1 MYPIALTALVGVAFI
16 IERAASIR
24 RAIAMPAGFREALL
38 ERIGSRDFDGA
49 IALCE
54 RQPCS
59 LGRVVRAALLRRF
72 GTVQQMEKAAED
84 AGVHELWLLRR
95 NVRPISVV
103 AAIAPLLGLL
113 GTVSGMIGAF
123 ETMSAKSTMGDPGAF
138 AGAIREALFTTF
150 FGLSVAIPM
159 IPFYHWLHGKAQ
171 ALVADIADITAGV
184 LLELSD
190 GLRQEKPVAGAADA
204 ADAAA
209 DEEPA
214 VAPAL
219 QAATITPVIDAGP
232 ATEGAAD

>member
-1 MYPIALTALVGVAFI
+1 VK
-16 IERAASIR
+16 
-24 RAIAMPAGFREALL
+24 FREELL
-38 ERIGSRDFDGA
+38 ERIDRRDFDGA
-49 IALCE
+49 LDLCRE
-54 RQPCS
+54 KPCS
-59 LGRVVRAALLRRF
+59 LARVAHAALLRRF
-72 GTVQQMEKAAED
+72 GTVQEMEKAAED

-123 ETMSAKSTMGDPGAF
+123 ETMSEKSTMGDPGAF

-171 ALVADIADITAGV
+171 ARVAEVADVTSGV

-190 GLRQEKPVAGAADA
+190 GLRQEKPVS
-204 ADAAA
+204 
-209 DEEPA
+209 EPA
-214 VAPAL
+214 PSGEAAPSVRPPD
-219 QAATITPVIDAGP
+219 QPATVQPVIETA
-232 ATEGAAD
+232 EGAAD